1 MKRFTCW
8 MLCILMCFSFAACG
22 KKEDTPENKLF
33 YCYLSAEPVSLDPQ
47 VATDDSAQ
55 MVLENLFE
63 GLIRLNDDGLAEPG
77 VAESWSSNEDSTVF
91 TFQLRKDAKWSD
103 GTPVTA
109 DDFVFGMQR
118 AIDPQ
123 TRSSGAAQLYC
134 IKNAQ
139 AIQAGTMEKEQLGV
153 EAVNNYTLRINL
165 EYSYDDF
172 PSQTARSVFFPCNRK
187 FFESTGGKYGMEAA
201 QVISNGAFALRKKSG
216 WVHDNYIRLI
226 QNEFYAGE
234 HQAVPSG
241 VMFSIK
247 QITDPLAALDEKLA
261 DVIAISEDDVQLA
274 EDNGLLVQQF
284 TDTTWGLCFNTADAV
299 FSNESA
305 RRALVLSLSRNAISA
320 AVPKNCSYAD
330 NIIPPE
336 TSYMGKTY
344 RSSAG
349 NCTLPQT
356 DLAAARQALSQ
367 ALIDLDKTKFPPI
380 TVLCTDDEET
390 KIAVNAMLGE
400 WRSALGYYFNLEA
413 VPQDTMEKRVAAGE
427 YQLALLP
434 VRANEDGPKSFL
446 SAVCTL
452 AQYRSAEY
460 QALQPRLYSDTIA
473 AAKEAETML
482 LNECVFYPLYY
493 QSRYYAVA
501 KTVTNL
507 VIHPFGGT
515 IDFNAAGK
523 LETS

>member
-1 MKRFTCW
+1 

-172 PSQTARSVFFPCNRK
+172 PSQTARSVFFPVVRWIMILSADSPAPLLP
-187 FFESTGGKYGMEAA
+187 EP
-201 QVISNGAFALRKKSG
+201 AF
-216 WVHDNYIRLI
+216 
-226 QNEFYAGE
+226 
-234 HQAVPSG
+234 
-241 VMFSIK
+241 
-247 QITDPLAALDEKLA
+247 
-261 DVIAISEDDVQLA
+261 
-274 EDNGLLVQQF
+274 
-284 TDTTWGLCFNTADAV
+284 
-299 FSNESA
+299 
-305 RRALVLSLSRNAISA
+305 
-320 AVPKNCSYAD
+320 
-330 NIIPPE
+330 
-336 TSYMGKTY
+336 
-344 RSSAG
+344 
-349 NCTLPQT
+349 
-356 DLAAARQALSQ
+356 
-367 ALIDLDKTKFPPI
+367 
-380 TVLCTDDEET
+380 
-390 KIAVNAMLGE
+390 
-400 WRSALGYYFNLEA
+400 SALHSSGRR
-413 VPQDTMEKRVAAGE
+413 Q
-427 YQLALLP
+427 
-434 VRANEDGPKSFL
+434 
-446 SAVCTL
+446 
-452 AQYRSAEY
+452 
-460 QALQPRLYSDTIA
+460 
-473 AAKEAETML
+473 
-482 LNECVFYPLYY
+482 
-493 QSRYYAVA
+493 
-501 KTVTNL
+501 
-507 VIHPFGGT
+507 
-515 IDFNAAGK
+515 
-523 LETS
+523 